1 MEDEVRSKIQS
12 ERDKSEIKIM
22 ALVNGWILK
31 TPDGWLTFDALE
43 ALMAAAKEA
52 VVKQGCPRGS
62 RLK

>member
-1 MEDEVRSKIQS
+1 MEDDVRRQVQS

-31 TPDGWLTFDALE
+31 TPDGWLVFDSLE

-52 VVKQGCPRGS
+52 VIKQGCPKGS